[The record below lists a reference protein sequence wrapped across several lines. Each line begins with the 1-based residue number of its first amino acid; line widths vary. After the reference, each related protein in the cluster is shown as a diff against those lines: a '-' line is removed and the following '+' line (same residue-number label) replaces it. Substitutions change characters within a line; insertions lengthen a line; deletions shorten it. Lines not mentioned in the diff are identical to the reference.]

1 MFGNIYGLDLGTYE
15 IKVFDKKQ
23 DKICRE
29 RDVIAIKNKK
39 NIFAIGDKA
48 YEMYEKAPDDIE
60 VVFPMKSGVIALLT
74 SGGVLSNISL
84 IARTHSSRGSFIA
97 ARTIPIDT
105 SVCEGTP
112 VTRSLPDTVIVLFVL
127 CSKTPNF
134 LRSI

>member
-48 YEMYEKAPDDIE
+48 YDRP
-60 VVFPMKSGVIALLT
+60 F
-74 SGGVLSNISL
+74 
-84 IARTHSSRGSFIA
+84 
-97 ARTIPIDT
+97 
-105 SVCEGTP
+105 
-112 VTRSLPDTVIVLFVL
+112 
-127 CSKTPNF
+127 
-134 LRSI
+134 

>member
-60 VVFPMKSGVIALLT
+60 VVFPMKSGVIARFDNKNKKT
-74 SGGVLSNISL
+74 FSL
-84 IARTHSSRGSFIA
+84 GIGIRCCRSYRCYGS
-97 ARTIPIDT
+97 
-105 SVCEGTP
+105 
-112 VTRSLPDTVIVLFVL
+112 
-127 CSKTPNF
+127 
-134 LRSI
+134 

>member
-60 VVFPMKSGVIALLT
+60 VVFPMKSR
-74 SGGVLSNISL
+74 
-84 IARTHSSRGSFIA
+84 ARS
-97 ARTIPIDT
+97 PIIT
-105 SVCEGTP
+105 WKIC
-112 VTRSLPDTVIVLFVL
+112 VTGRE
-127 CSKTPNF
+127 KY
-134 LRSI
+134 

>member
-60 VVFPMKSGVIALLT
+60 VVFPMKSGVIARFD
-74 SGGVLSNISL
+74 
-84 IARTHSSRGSFIA
+84 IARYFVKNKKTFSLGIGIRCCRSYRCYGS
-97 ARTIPIDT
+97 
-105 SVCEGTP
+105 
-112 VTRSLPDTVIVLFVL
+112 
-127 CSKTPNF
+127 
-134 LRSI
+134 

>member
-60 VVFPMKSGVIALLT
+60 VGDRNTLLPFLQMLRKLKKKLFAT
-74 SGGVLSNISL
+74 WFCIQRQKQNQSVLSKEDWL
-84 IARTHSSRGSFIA
+84 MQ
-97 ARTIPIDT
+97 
-105 SVCEGTP
+105 SV
-112 VTRSLPDTVIVLFVL
+112 
-127 CSKTPNF
+127 
-134 LRSI
+134 

>member
-60 VVFPMKSGVIALLT
+60 VVFPMKSGVIARFDNMQTLLGT
-74 SGGVLSNISL
+74 LLRTKKVQSGDRNTLLPFLQMLRKLKKKLFATWFCIQRQKQNQSVLSKEDWL
-84 IARTHSSRGSFIA
+84 MQ
-97 ARTIPIDT
+97 
-105 SVCEGTP
+105 SV
-112 VTRSLPDTVIVLFVL
+112 
-127 CSKTPNF
+127 
-134 LRSI
+134 